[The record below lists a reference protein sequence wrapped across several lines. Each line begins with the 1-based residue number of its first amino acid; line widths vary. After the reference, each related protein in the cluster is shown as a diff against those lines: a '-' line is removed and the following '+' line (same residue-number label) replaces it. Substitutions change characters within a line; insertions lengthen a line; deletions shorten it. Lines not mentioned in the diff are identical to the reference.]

1 MVEVVNF
8 RMSKEIKDN
17 FKKICKN
24 QNISMSNRLNFLIID
39 FLSNFK
45 IESKIDKKKDIQ
57 KVNKKKI
64 NDWRDILVS

>member
-1 MVEVVNF
+1 
-8 RMSKEIKDN
+8 IKDN

-45 IESKIDKKKDIQ
+45 IENKIDNIHKHITVWEIMKILL
-57 KVNKKKI
+57 KKI
-64 NDWRDILVS
+64 QLVFKRFNTN